1 MMKIKIGWV
10 FVLIFSVVAY
20 ELGLSAP
27 EDVQVKYTRYIADPV
42 SATEIR
48 WVDSVMERLS
58 PRERI
63 AQLFMMQ
70 AYSNLGEKHERTI
83 ETHIRNH
90 KIGGL
95 VFFQGTPEKQIELT
109 NRYQSLSKIPLLIGM
124 DAEWGVSM
132 RLDGVISF
140 PRQMALGS
148 IVDNR
153 AIYEL
158 GAELARQ
165 CKLLGVHLNFAPVV
179 DVNNNRNNPVINSR
193 SFGEN
198 QYNVGNKG
206 VALMKGMSDNGVIP
220 CAKHFPGHG
229 DTEND
234 SHKVLPV
241 LHHSRAHLDSIEMR
255 PFRQLIDEGVPM
267 VMVGHLH
274 AVSLERGD
282 VVRPASISEQVIKRV
297 LRDEL
302 FFRGLVISDALNM
315 NGVKNHAAG
324 KNVALEALKAGHD
337 ILLMPAD
344 TESDMNAIE
353 RAVAS
358 GELSRDEIDEKCRKV
373 LAAKYRAGLA
383 RYAPAKE
390 RGIRERLNSPEARA
404 LNNKLTEKSV
414 ILASNKSDLLP
425 FRNAEARYGY
435 LAVGGFA
442 AGREFAERIESY
454 VKLHAKREIL
464 QSGASASSPA
474 GFARKSFDDCDAI
487 IVGYHS
493 ASSSPK
499 SKYGANQQVFDLLS
513 DLAKEKKVILVC
525 FGSPYMLSFAGD
537 MPSSLAAVAVAHNNS
552 DEAQDRV
559 AQMLFGGIPF
569 EGRMPVGVSND
580 FPEGSGITTSPAIRL
595 KYMIPEEAGMSE
607 RSFAAVDSLVRAA
620 IDRRAFPG
628 CQVLAAHKGRVF
640 YHKSFGKHTYD
651 AWAPAVKLSD
661 VYDIASVTKVS
672 ATLPLIMKMTD
683 QKIIEL
689 HEPLGKYLTDMH
701 PHTNK
706 DNLII
711 RDILLHKSGLP
722 SWKPFHY
729 KYFVTPD
736 GKPAISPRRTNAAQI
751 RIPGTGSYLKNNYIL
766 DPHYF
771 STRKTDVFA
780 RTVAANIYGS
790 DKLRRDV
797 YDLTDT
803 CSLMTASYRYSDL
816 GFVYLQRLIE
826 SLYSMPLDNLAR
838 IMLYEPLGM
847 YRTGFLPSERI
858 PAAETVPTENDAIFR
873 RQLLRGYVHDQIAS
887 LSGGVSGNAGLFS
900 TANDMA
906 KLAQT
911 YLNGG
916 EYGGLRFF
924 LEQTVTD
931 FTSCPACDDGNR
943 RGLGFDKPETRP
955 GKKNPTCDEAS
966 PQSYGHLGFTG
977 TMIWIDPER
986 DLVYVFL
993 SNRINPSSDN
1003 NRLSSLGTR
1012 KEILAHFIKAID
1024 RVNADAKANAK
1035 KQGN

>member
-1 MMKIKIGWV
+1 MMKFKGDWI
-10 FVLIFSVVAY
+10 FVLIFSIVAY
-20 ELGLSAP
+20 EAGYSAP
-27 EDVQVKYTRYIADPV
+27 EDVQVKYTRYVAEPV
-42 SATEIR
+42 SAMEIR
-48 WVDSVMERLS
+48 WVDSVMNKLS

-70 AYSNLGEKHERTI
+70 AYSNLGEKHENAIRTNI
-83 ETHIRNH
+83 LNN

-95 VFFQGTPEKQIELT
+95 VFFQGTPEKQVELT
-109 NRYQSLSKIPLLIGM
+109 NRYQSLSKIPLLVGM

-132 RLDGVISF
+132 RLDGVVSF

-148 IVDNR
+148 ITDNR
-153 AIYEL
+153 TVYEL
-158 GAELARQ
+158 GAEIARQ

-179 DVNNNRNNPVINSR
+179 DVNNNRDNPVINSR

-198 QYNVGNKG
+198 QYNVAAKG

-241 LHHSRAHLDSIEMR
+241 LHHSKAHLDSIELK
-255 PFRQLIDEGVPM
+255 PFRRLIDEGVPM

-274 AVSLERGD
+274 AVALEHGNA
-282 VVRPASISEQVIKRV
+282 VRPASISEQVIKRV

-315 NGVKNHAAG
+315 NGVKNHANG

-337 ILLMPAD
+337 ILLMPFD
-344 TESDMNAIE
+344 TETDMNAIE

-383 RYAPAKE
+383 RYAPANE
-390 RGIRERLNSPEARA
+390 RHIRERLNSPQAQA
-404 LNNKLTEKSV
+404 LKNKLTEKSV

-425 FRNAEARYGY
+425 FKNAEARYAY
-435 LAVGGFA
+435 LAVGGFT
-442 AGREFAERIESY
+442 AGGVFAERLESY
-454 VKLHAKREIL
+454 VKLHAKREIMP
-464 QSGASASSPA
+464 SGTSASTS
-474 GFARKSFDDCDAI
+474 GFSRRSFDDCDAI

-499 SKYGANQQVFDLLS
+499 SKYGANQQVFDLLGEI
-513 DLAKEKKVILVC
+513 AKEKKVILVC
-525 FGSPYMLSFAGD
+525 FGSPYLLSFAGD
-537 MPSSLAAVAVAHNNS
+537 LPSSLASVVIAHNNS
-552 DEAQDRV
+552 EEAQDRV

-569 EGRMPVGVSND
+569 EGKMPVGASND
-580 FPEGSGITTSPAIRL
+580 FPEGTGIVTAPAIRL
-595 KYMIPEEAGMSE
+595 KYIIPEEAGMS
-607 RSFAAVDSLVRAA
+607 RRAFAEVDSLVREA
-620 IDRRAFPG
+620 INRHAFPG
-628 CQVLAAHKGRVF
+628 CQVLAAHKGQVF
-640 YHKSFGKHTYD
+640 YHQAFGKHTYD
-651 AWAPAVKLSD
+651 AGAPAVKLSD
-661 VYDIASVTKVS
+661 VYDLASVTKVS
-672 ATLPLIMKMTD
+672 ATLPMIMKMTD

-689 HEPLGKYLTDMH
+689 NEPLGKYLVDFH
-701 PHTNK
+701 PRTNK
-706 DNLII
+706 DKLII
-711 RDILLHKSGLP
+711 RDILLHQSGLP

-751 RIPGTGSYLKNNYIL
+751 RLPGTSSYLKNNYIL

-771 STRKTDVFA
+771 SSRRTDVFA
-780 RTVAANIYGS
+780 GSVATNLYGS

-797 YDLTDT
+797 YDLMDT
-803 CSLMTASYRYSDL
+803 CALMSTTYRYSDL
-816 GFVYLQRLIE
+816 GFVYMQRLIE
-826 SLYSMPLDNLAR
+826 SLYSIPLDNLAR

-858 PAAETVPTENDAIFR
+858 PTGEIVPTENDEIYR
-873 RQLLRGYVHDQIAS
+873 KQLIKGYVHDQIAS
-887 LSGGVSGNAGLFS
+887 LCCGVSGNAGLFS
-900 TANDMA
+900 NSNDMA

-911 YLNGG
+911 YLNRG

-924 LEQTVTD
+924 MENTMTD
-931 FTSCPACDDGNR
+931 FTACPDCDCGNR
-943 RGLGFDKPETRP
+943 RGLGFDKPELNP

-966 PQSYGHLGFTG
+966 PRSYGHLGFTG

-986 DLVYVFL
+986 ELVYVFL

-1003 NRLSSLGTR
+1003 NKLSLLGTR
-1012 KEILAHFIKAID
+1012 KEILARFIKAID
-1024 RVNADAKANAK
+1024 DKEKRN
-1035 KQGN
+1035 